1 MTAFLVNGRFLSR
14 PATGVDRVAIELVR
28 ALQKRRK
35 AGAAM
40 DLSIAVPADAPGD
53 GAIRACLDLDPDCAI
68 LRSRHR
74 GYGWEQIALAMLQPD
89 AVLLSLCNMGPV
101 LRRRQL
107 VLMHDAQI
115 HDVPESYSPA
125 FRHAYRL
132 LQPLLARRAQH
143 IATVSDHSAE
153 RLRYHRVGGGRSF
166 DVLSNGIDHIDPIIA
181 DDTILHRL
189 RLTPGGYLLAI
200 GAKAWHKNMPML
212 LEAHRALPMP
222 RLPLVLVGAGE
233 AEPGQN
239 LIPTGRVSDGE
250 LKALYNN
257 ARLFLLPSLTEG
269 FGLPALEA
277 MASGCPVLTSDGG
290 ALRETCGEAAAYCSP
305 LDRPGWTA
313 RIGELVASSSKLDAM
328 RRAGLA
334 HAARFRWDSAAGR
347 LLQLVESA
355 KQPVERSDA
364 QAVVARG

>member
-1 MTAFLVNGRFLSR
+1 MTALLINGRFLSR

-28 ALQKRRK
+28 ALQKRRR
-35 AGAAM
+35 AGAAIA
-40 DLSIAVPADAPGD
+40 LSIAVPADAPGD
-53 GAIRACLDLDPDCAI
+53 GAIRACLNLDAECPI

-74 GYGWEQIALAMLQPD
+74 GYGWEQIELALLQRE

-107 VLMHDAQI
+107 VLMHDAQV
-115 HDVPESYSPA
+115 HDVPDSYSPA

-153 RLRYHRVGGGRSF
+153 RLRHHGVGSGRAF
-166 DVLSNGIDHIDPIIA
+166 DVLPNGIDHIDPITP
-181 DDTILHRL
+181 DDTILPRL
-189 RLTPGGYLLAI
+189 GLRPGGYLLAI
-200 GAKAWHKNMPML
+200 GAKARHKNIPML
-212 LEAHRALPMP
+212 LEAHAALPAP
-222 RLPLVLVGAGE
+222 RLPLVLVGGGE
-233 AEPGQN
+233 AASGQDV
-239 LIPTGRVSDGE
+239 IATGRVSDGE
-250 LKALYNN
+250 LKALYRH

-277 MASGCPVLTSDGG
+277 MACGCPVLSSDGG
-290 ALRETCGEAAAYCSP
+290 ALRETCGEAAAYCPP

-313 RIGELVASSSKLDAM
+313 RICDLASSTPKLEAM

-355 KQPVERSDA
+355 KQPVERADT
-364 QAVVARG
+364 QAIVARG